1 MKEEATATATA
12 TKAYKVP
19 VEAPKDLIEA
29 YFEAKKKA
37 LEEVLSHI
45 THHRTGKAHLK
56 LKAGDRGRL
65 RNNLLKDWK
74 YSRYY
79 VGSAIG
85 LVKGWTRLH
94 NRGRA
99 KSKPKVA
106 GKTVYIKSTLFTYR
120 DGKLKIS
127 IEPGKRILGSKPSK
141 V

>member
-1 MKEEATATATA
+1 MKEEATA

-56 LKAGDRGRL
+56 FRAGDRRKL

-79 VGSAIG
+79 VDSAIG

-94 NRGRA
+94 NRGGRNPN
-99 KSKPKVA
+99 PK
-106 GKTVYIKSTLFTYR
+106 
-120 DGKLKIS
+120 
-127 IEPGKRILGSKPSK
+127 
-141 V
+141 